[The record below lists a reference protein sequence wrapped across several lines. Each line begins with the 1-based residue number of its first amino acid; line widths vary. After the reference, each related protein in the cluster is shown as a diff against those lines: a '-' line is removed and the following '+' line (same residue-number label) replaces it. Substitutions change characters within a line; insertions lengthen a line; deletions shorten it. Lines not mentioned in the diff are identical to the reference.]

1 MSDDFIR
8 DTTRNRIADR
18 LREAFFAYYRYNPS
32 PGEVNSWRN
41 SLRAMKDVLDI
52 ASLHDH
58 GILLEY
64 QLPLSSRRIDCMV
77 CGHDENNTHNAVIV
91 ELKQWERCDPA
102 EPDRLVR
109 SWVGGRQRDVLHP
122 SVQVGQ
128 YREYLEDTHIAFH
141 EEPSP
146 IRLSACSYLHNYFLD
161 DTDPILAPKF
171 AEALRDNPLFDADGA
186 ESLGSYLSDRLAQG
200 NGRPVLQRVED
211 SRFRPSRKLMDYV
224 STTIRS
230 HSPWI
235 LLDEQL
241 VVFERIRATLK
252 SGLFGRRKQVV
263 IVRGGPGTGKSVLA
277 INLMAE
283 LLRER
288 RNAHYATGSK
298 AFTET
303 LWEIMGSRSRAT
315 FKYFNSYGPA
325 EFNEVDVLI
334 CDESHRIRETSNSRF
349 AKRERRS
356 TKPQV
361 REILDAAKVAVF
373 FIDDRQIVRPNEI
386 GSTMYIRQH
395 ADAVDAEVSEY
406 DLEVQF
412 RCAGSDGFVN
422 WIDNTLGIRRTAN
435 VIWDGADGFDF
446 RIVASPEELETS
458 IRLRSDE
465 GFTARVAAGFCWRWS
480 EPRPDGTLVDDVV
493 IGDYRRPWDA
503 KPGNWRLAPGIPP
516 ASLWATDPNGIN
528 QIGCVYNIQGFELDY
543 IGVIWGRDL
552 RYNLDGQSWVGDK
565 KQSADTVVKRS
576 KEQFVDLVK
585 NTYRVLLSRG
595 IKGCYVHF
603 MDRDT
608 ERFVRSRIESSERPK
623 VLDTEP
629 TASPVLKPTPFRPLT
644 MQPTPAER
652 YTTCVPLLPLS
663 VAAGA
668 FSDPQHVDEN
678 SWEWVAV
685 SARQRLRR
693 GMFVAKVTGR
703 SMEPLIPDGS
713 WCLFSSPVHGTRH
726 GKIVLVMLRDQMDP
740 ESNQRFT
747 VKRYDSVKTA
757 EGEQWRHTSI
767 TLKALNP
774 DFPPIPL
781 VGLDED
787 QVPVIAELVEVLGS
801 GS

>member
-1 MSDDFIR
+1 MSEDFIR
-8 DTTRNRIADR
+8 DTTRNHIAER
-18 LREAFFAYYRYNPS
+18 LREAFFAYYRYKPS
-32 PGEVNSWRN
+32 PAEVNSWRN
-41 SLRAMKDVLDI
+41 SLRAMRDVLDI

-77 CGHDENNTHNAVIV
+77 CGRDEHATDNAVIV
-91 ELKQWERCDPA
+91 ELKQWERCEPA
-102 EPDRLVR
+102 EPDKLVR
-109 SWVGGRQRDVLHP
+109 SWVGGRERDVLHP

-128 YREYLEDTHIAFH
+128 YRQYLEDTHLAFH
-141 EEPSP
+141 EEPGP
-146 IRLSACSYLHNYFLD
+146 IRLAACSYLHNYILD

-171 AEALRDNPLFDADGA
+171 AETLLENPLFDADGA
-186 ESLGSYLSDRLAQG
+186 ESLAGYLSDRLAQG
-200 NGRPVLQRVED
+200 NGHPVLQRVED
-211 SRFRPSRKLMDYV
+211 SRFRPSRKLMDHV
-224 STTIRS
+224 STAIKS

-241 VVFERIRATLK
+241 VVFERIRSTLK
-252 SGLFGRRKQVV
+252 SGFFGRRKQVV

-277 INLMAE
+277 INLMAQ
-283 LLRER
+283 LLREG

-315 FKYFNSYGPA
+315 FKYFNSYSLA

-349 AKRERRS
+349 SRRERRS
-356 TKPQV
+356 SKSQV

-386 GSTMYIRQH
+386 GSTSHIRQH
-395 ADAVDAEVSEY
+395 AAAVDAEVSEY

-422 WIDNTLGIRRTAN
+422 WIDNTLGVRRTAN

-446 RIVASPEELETS
+446 RILASPEELETS
-458 IRLRSDE
+458 IRRRVDQ

-480 EPRPDGTLVDDVV
+480 EPRPDGTLVDDIV

-528 QIGCVYNIQGFELDY
+528 QIGCVYNIQGFERDY
-543 IGVIWGRDL
+543 IGLIWGRDL
-552 RYNLDGQSWVGDK
+552 RYDLDGQRWVGDK
-565 KQSADTVVKRS
+565 TQSADSVVKRS
-576 KEQFVDLVK
+576 KEGFVDLVK

-608 ERFVRSRIESSERPK
+608 ERFVRSRIEPSERPE
-623 VLDTEP
+623 VLETGP
-629 TASPVLKPTPFRPLT
+629 TQTTVLPFPPRA
-644 MQPTPAER
+644 MQPTPTDR
-652 YTTCVPLLPLS
+652 YITCVPLLPLS
-663 VAAGA
+663 AAAGA
-668 FSDPQHVDEN
+668 FSDPQHVEEHN
-678 SWEWVAV
+678 WEWVAV
-685 SARQRLRR
+685 NTRRRLHR
-693 GMFVAKVTGR
+693 GMFVARVTGK
-703 SMEPLIPDGS
+703 SMEPLIPDGA
-713 WCLFSSPVHGTRH
+713 WCLFSSPVEGTRQ
-726 GKIVLVMLRDQMDP
+726 GKIVLVMLRDAIDP

-747 VKRYDSVKTA
+747 VKRYDSMKGG
-757 EGEQWRHTSI
+757 EGDEWLHAVI
-767 TLKALNP
+767 TLRPVNP
-774 DFPPIPL
+774 DFEPIPL
-781 VGLDED
+781 VGIDED
-787 QVPVIAELVEVLGS
+787 QVQVIAELVEVLGA